1 MIAALL
7 PTTVLD
13 IVASASVM
21 LIGATC
27 PEELGRGRLAPRL
40 VELGPYEPAPGNAGS
55 IPPYGWEPP
64 VAMTLGRASVPGAV
78 ETSPPHAG
86 PELSPSIPLGRSPL
100 EPVTAAPPGENPDST
115 PPLGVARGVPG
126 TTAAVETS
134 PPLPGPL
141 SHSSA

>member
-1 MIAALL
+1 MLSTCHEAGALARGCGLCDLLALGSGGMIAALL

-13 IVASASVM
+13 IAASASVM

-64 VAMTLGRASVPGAV
+64 IAMTLGRASVPGAV

-86 PELSPSIPLGRSPL
+86 PELSPLVPLG
-100 EPVTAAPPGENPDST
+100 
-115 PPLGVARGVPG
+115 
-126 TTAAVETS
+126 
-134 PPLPGPL
+134 
-141 SHSSA
+141 